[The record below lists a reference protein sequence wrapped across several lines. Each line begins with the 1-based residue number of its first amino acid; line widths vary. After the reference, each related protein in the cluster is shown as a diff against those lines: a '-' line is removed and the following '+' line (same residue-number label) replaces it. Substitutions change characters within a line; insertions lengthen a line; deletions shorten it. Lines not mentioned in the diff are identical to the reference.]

1 MVQGQPGQNVHKT
14 PLPPH
19 LNQYLGR
26 EAQTKGLRSKPG
38 QKNPISKITNTSQVP
53 GVHTCNPSYSG
64 GRDQEDRGSKLA
76 PNKQFMRPY
85 LEKNP
90 LQKRAGEVAQVIE
103 HLLSKRRALSSTSS
117 TDPQKIKTYQ
127 KFYKI
132 RN

>member
-1 MVQGQPGQNVHKT
+1 
-14 PLPPH
+14 
-19 LNQYLGR
+19 
-26 EAQTKGLRSKPG
+26 
-38 QKNPISKITNTSQVP
+38 
-53 GVHTCNPSYSG
+53 
-64 GRDQEDRGSKLA
+64 
-76 PNKQFMRPY
+76 MRPY